1 MKSSARDRIILAL
14 DVGDREEAVR
24 LAKTAAPF
32 VATVKVG
39 LQLFTAEGP
48 ELVQELRD
56 LGLEVFLD
64 LKLHDIPNTVA
75 RAVEAAA
82 KLDVQMLSL
91 HLFGGREMILAGVA
105 AAPPNLLL
113 LGVTILTSANRETLR
128 SIGIEHPVADQV
140 MQLARLGIDCE
151 IGGLIAS
158 AHEVIDLREI
168 IGPDIKLVVPGIR
181 QHRAEKHDQKRTMTP
196 ADAIAAGADYLVIGR
211 PITGQADPAAAARKI
226 VEEIEA

>member
-1 MKSSARDRIILAL
+1 MKSSACDRIILAL

-24 LAKTAAPF
+24 LAKMAAPF

-48 ELVQELRD
+48 ELVQEVRD

-113 LGVTILTSANRETLR
+113 LGVTVLTSSNRETLR
-128 SIGIEHPVADQV
+128 AIGIEQPVADQV

-158 AHEVIDLREI
+158 AQEVGALREI
-168 IGPDIKLVVPGIR
+168 VGPDIKLVVPGIR
-181 QHRAEKHDQKRTMTP
+181 
-196 ADAIAAGADYLVIGR
+196 
-211 PITGQADPAAAARKI
+211 
-226 VEEIEA
+226 

>member
-64 LKLHDIPNTVA
+64 L
-75 RAVEAAA
+75 
-82 KLDVQMLSL
+82 
-91 HLFGGREMILAGVA
+91 
-105 AAPPNLLL
+105 
-113 LGVTILTSANRETLR
+113 
-128 SIGIEHPVADQV
+128 
-140 MQLARLGIDCE
+140 
-151 IGGLIAS
+151 
-158 AHEVIDLREI
+158 
-168 IGPDIKLVVPGIR
+168 
-181 QHRAEKHDQKRTMTP
+181 
-196 ADAIAAGADYLVIGR
+196 
-211 PITGQADPAAAARKI
+211 
-226 VEEIEA
+226 